1 MLWCI
6 QAHHNKSSG
15 WNVPSLYS
23 LNCIPS
29 HMLWIVKYCLSTF
42 ALWCLH
48 PQQGLWICECSWL
61 TLRQNKSFLI
71 VRVCLKQWKRKIKTG
86 RKWDRKMGGG
96 NERFLHPVKL
106 RPSWLTI
113 TSAVSVRLLPPPAA
127 SIDIWVCG
135 GSFRLFYFCLYKN
148 RQRSCVCD
156 STQKMIYWLHEQ
168 TPNYA
173 ISCRGCCF
181 PFASVWFIW
190 GVAAF
195 VLYLVCVNMNSWEER
210 EERFTKGLG

>member
-61 TLRQNKSFLI
+61 TLRQNKCFLI

-86 RKWDRKMGGG
+86 RKWDRKMGGD

-135 GSFRLFYFCLYKN
+135 GSFRLFLFLSLQESTEILRVWQHPKNDLLTPRANAKLCYFLPWMLF
-148 RQRSCVCD
+148 SLCV
-156 STQKMIYWLHEQ
+156 SMIYL
-168 TPNYA
+168 
-173 ISCRGCCF
+173 RGGSICSLF
-181 PFASVWFIW
+181 
-190 GVAAF
+190 G
-195 VLYLVCVNMNSWEER
+195 MR
-210 EERFTKGLG
+210 